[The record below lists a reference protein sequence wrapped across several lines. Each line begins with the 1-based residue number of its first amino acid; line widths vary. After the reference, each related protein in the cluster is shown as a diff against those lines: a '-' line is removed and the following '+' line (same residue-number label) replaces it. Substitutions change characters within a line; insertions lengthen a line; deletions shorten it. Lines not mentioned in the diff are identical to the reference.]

1 MSRRMVR
8 GIALIALLGLGLPD
22 VASAH
27 HSFAAEYDVNQP
39 ITLVGKVAR
48 IDLISP
54 HAWLYL
60 DVPGADGTTARWN
73 VEMGAPN
80 ALIRR
85 GINKN
90 TVPVGSEVTVDG
102 YRAKDGSNTVNS
114 QSIKLADGRALFS
127 GSYVPG
133 TPAGPVAPGPI
144 APNERP
150 PAQ

>member
-1 MSRRMVR
+1 MVR
-8 GIALIALLGLGLPD
+8 GIALVAVLGLGLAEL
-22 VASAH
+22 ASAH

-39 ITLVGKVAR
+39 ITLAGKVAR

-60 DVPGADGTTARWN
+60 EVAGPDGAVTRWN

-90 TVPVGSEVTVDG
+90 TVPVGAEVTVDG

-127 GSYVPG
+127 GS
-133 TPAGPVAPGPI
+133 TGPVGVPPTPL
-144 APNERP
+144 PNARP